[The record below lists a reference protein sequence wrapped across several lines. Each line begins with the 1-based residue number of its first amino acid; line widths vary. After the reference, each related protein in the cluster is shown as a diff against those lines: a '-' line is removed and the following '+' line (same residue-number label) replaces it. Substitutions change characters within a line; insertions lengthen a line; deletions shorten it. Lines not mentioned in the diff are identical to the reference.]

1 MIEIDGDLKDIV
13 ICALRYA
20 IGRKTYV
27 TEEVCSYIK
36 KYPKLIDKRV
46 KDVMLRDLENV
57 EEYYSKNDNVDLPTF
72 ISLRSWLKN
81 LEVK

>member
-1 MIEIDGDLKDIV
+1 MIEIDSDLKDIV

-27 TEEVCSYIK
+27 TEETCSYIK
-36 KYPKLIDKRV
+36 AHPKLIDKRV
-46 KDVMLRDLENV
+46 KEVMLRDLENV

-81 LEVK
+81 LEV

>member
-1 MIEIDGDLKDIV
+1 MIEIDSDLKDIV

-36 KYPKLIDKRV
+36 EHPKLIDKRV
-46 KDVMLRDLENV
+46 KEVILRDLENV

>member
-1 MIEIDGDLKDIV
+1 MIEIDYELKDIM

-20 IGRKTYV
+20 IGRKTYE

-36 KYPKLIDKRV
+36 KHPELIDKRV
-46 KDVMLRDLENV
+46 KDVMVRDLEKV
-57 EEYYSKNDNVDLPTF
+57 EVYYPRNDNVDLPTF
-72 ISLRSWLKN
+72 ISLRNWLKR